1 MAKSLDK
8 VLQPDGSWKW
18 ELVEPSYEEK
28 MGNPAGTVCPTPEK
42 LVPGELAFDE
52 TAPEKGILTASSKT
66 KKEKLEVQKETTA
79 NFEKM
84 TKAALETYG
93 RTIGLELDKRHN
105 KADLIAEI
113 QKFTSNN

>member
-1 MAKSLDK
+1 
-8 VLQPDGSWKW
+8 
-18 ELVEPSYEEK
+18 
-28 MGNPAGTVCPTPEK
+28 
-42 LVPGELAFDE
+42 
-52 TAPEKGILTASSKT
+52 
-66 KKEKLEVQKETTA
+66 
-79 NFEKM
+79 M

>member
-18 ELVEPSYEEK
+18 ELVEPSYAEK
-28 MGNPAGTVCPTPEK
+28 MGNAPGTVCPTPEPK
-42 LVPGELAFDE
+42 
-52 TAPEKGILTASSKT
+52 

>member
-28 MGNPAGTVCPTPEK
+28 MGNPAGTVCPTSEPK
-42 LVPGELAFDE
+42 
-52 TAPEKGILTASSKT
+52 